1 MLTPSYLLHA
11 TEPAEEI
18 AEKLHADILRRI
30 IERILARQKRGD
42 EYILT
47 AVDKWHLETLQEAG
61 YLLSDIQKELATATK
76 LMVTEIA
83 EAMEDA
89 GVRALDYDD
98 KVYRDAGLDPV
109 PLTQSPH
116 LISIMQRDYE
126 ATVGE
131 WKNFTRTAATAA
143 QQTFIRACDDAYHLA
158 MTGAVSPSQAVAEA
172 IEKLIDE
179 GLQIRYSNG
188 RTDTIQTA
196 VTRAVRTG
204 ISQAAGH
211 IQTARMDEMGW
222 DLVVVSSHLGARPDH
237 QVWQGK
243 VYSRSGGGE
252 YPDFVESTQYGSVT
266 GLKGANC
273 RHSFGPYFEGMD
285 NPWDQYDK
293 EENLKVYEAE
303 QRRNELERRMAK
315 KKQELI
321 DLDTAINSAADNEQR
336 DRFQRCYDRKA
347 ATLQRQKETYEKH
360 CEEHGFKRRADRVAV
375 YKWDRSQAEKARA
388 AAKRYAEDHPD
399 SVVPKAY
406 KPKEKPMRNKADLFS
421 LEERRKKLSVKQAS
435 SISEAIEIATNK
447 GVRYAR
453 FEKMDLAQVNNM
465 LNAVDTLPDDCKPA
479 MIANGKD
486 ISLAT
491 QRPLGRKADQWWGVT
506 YDYRDFSI
514 ATMHL
519 GYDTTDYN
527 GGLLVGFNTTKYKT
541 LDTLTKAKVE
551 NNKKYFTKT
560 GRNWS
565 FNTDG
570 RATAYHEFGH
580 CFVDVRGLPK
590 DWELLSEKWAEESKC
605 DVLRKPDEAFAEAWA
620 AFYLGDERLPKYISD
635 AIIEAI
641 GE

>member
-47 AVDKWHLETLQEAG
+47 AVDKWQLETLQEVG
-61 YLLSDIQKELATATK
+61 YLLSDIQKELAAATK

-131 WKNFTRTAATAA
+131 WKNFTRTTATAA

-222 DLVVVSSHLGARPDH
+222 DLVLVSSHLGARPDH

-252 YPDFVESTQYGSVT
+252 YPDFVSSTGYGSVT
-266 GLKGANC
+266 GLNGANC
-273 RHSFGPYFEGMD
+273 RHSFGPYFEEMG
-285 NPWDQYDK
+285 NPFEQYDS
-293 EENLKVYEAE
+293 EENRKVYEAE
-303 QRRNELERRMAK
+303 QRRNELERRMSK

-321 DLDTAINSAADNEQR
+321 DLNTAIKNANDDEQR
-336 DRFQRCYDRKA
+336 ERFQRRYDRKA
-347 ATLQRQKETYEKH
+347 ATLQRQKATYEQH
-360 CEEHGFKRRADRVAV
+360 CKDHDFKQRADRVAV
-375 YKWDRSQAEKARA
+375 YKWDRSQAAKARA
-388 AAKRYAEDHPD
+388 AAKRYNEDKNEP
-399 SVVPKAY
+399 
-406 KPKEKPMRNKADLFS
+406 
-421 LEERRKKLSVKQAS
+421 
-435 SISEAIEIATNK
+435 T
-447 GVRYAR
+447 
-453 FEKMDLAQVNNM
+453 
-465 LNAVDTLPDDCKPA
+465 
-479 MIANGKD
+479 
-486 ISLAT
+486 
-491 QRPLGRKADQWWGVT
+491 
-506 YDYRDFSI
+506 
-514 ATMHL
+514 
-519 GYDTTDYN
+519 
-527 GGLLVGFNTTKYKT
+527 
-541 LDTLTKAKVE
+541 
-551 NNKKYFTKT
+551 
-560 GRNWS
+560 
-565 FNTDG
+565 
-570 RATAYHEFGH
+570 
-580 CFVDVRGLPK
+580 
-590 DWELLSEKWAEESKC
+590 
-605 DVLRKPDEAFAEAWA
+605 
-620 AFYLGDERLPKYISD
+620 
-635 AIIEAI
+635 
-641 GE
+641 